1 MGDAQLNCIGW
12 LAALLMVPT
21 RQRSHTLLWGSE
33 QLEGRHLQTL
43 AQGLSVNQIPAGC
56 PHNKAHPRLP
66 TQLSSPSLYPLT
78 SGLGGC
84 FQFLV
89 FKPVRVRAPEELKAS
104 FSTKAERQE
113 KETIKTNR
121 NSKQTKRVRN
131 LLQDDQGFPF
141 STAS

>member
-1 MGDAQLNCIGW
+1 M
-12 LAALLMVPT
+12 
-21 RQRSHTLLWGSE
+21 
-33 QLEGRHLQTL
+33 QTL
-43 AQGLSVNQIPAGC
+43 AQGLSVNQIPAGR
-56 PHNKAHPRLP
+56 PQNKAHPRLT
-66 TQLSSPSLYPLT
+66 TQLSSPSLYSLT

-89 FKPVRVRAPEELKAS
+89 FKPVQGRAPEELRAS
-104 FSTKAERQE
+104 SHTKAERQE
-113 KETIKTNR
+113 KETIKTNK